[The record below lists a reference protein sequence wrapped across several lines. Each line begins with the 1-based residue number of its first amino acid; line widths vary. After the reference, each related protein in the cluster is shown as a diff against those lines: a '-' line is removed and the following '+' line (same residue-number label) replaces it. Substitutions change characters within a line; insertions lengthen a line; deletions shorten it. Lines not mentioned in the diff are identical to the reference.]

1 MNIYMGW
8 SNLSEETASIINSY
22 ANIAVIIGAALVL
35 VGTITIFWT
44 GGIKEIYTNE
54 LISNNKTKAEVAQKE
69 AEKAKEHTAKL
80 FLEAEQARLEQQ
92 RLKAQLAW
100 RRLNKEQIIILKNNL
115 NNQINDKIWLTFV
128 GDDPESRLYYED
140 FNNVFSSLNIPTK
153 FFNGYTMAV
162 GLRILGAD
170 SESKSV
176 VIDAFKKAGIPFDI
190 AIESKF
196 NYDKGVE
203 ILVGSKPPVFQ

>member
-1 MNIYMGW
+1 MGW

>member
-22 ANIAVIIGAALVL
+22 ANIAVIVGAALVL
-35 VGTITIFWT
+35 VGTIAVVWT

-100 RRLNKEQIIILKNNL
+100 RRLNKEQIIILQNNL
-115 NNQINDKIWLTFV
+115 NNQLNDKVWLTFV
-128 GDDPESRLYYED
+128 GDDPESRLYRED

-153 FFNGYTMAV
+153 FFSGYTMAV